1 MPDEIKEQV
10 GVLPQQAQS
19 SQAEL
24 QQEGTGEAAS
34 DATAQGTEQT
44 PVFSDDM
51 LRMISQEVVQENAD
65 MILSEDANADLGVIN
80 ETIFENLK
88 RMMSQS
94 GGTVSQ
100 EDMESLIGEVISRNT
115 SETPSVE
122 ESNVL
127 PEEPE
132 VAAVPQE
139 TPETGAVSTVSSVSS
154 SKSSSSKL
162 KSSSL
167 SSSSFS

>member
-1 MPDEIKEQV
+1 MP
-10 GVLPQQAQS
+10 A
-19 SQAEL
+19 
-24 QQEGTGEAAS
+24 
-34 DATAQGTEQT
+34 
-44 PVFSDDM
+44 FSDDM

-122 ESNVL
+122 DRK
-127 PEEPE
+127 
-132 VAAVPQE
+132 
-139 TPETGAVSTVSSVSS
+139 SVV
-154 SKSSSSKL
+154 
-162 KSSSL
+162 
-167 SSSSFS
+167 

>member
-1 MPDEIKEQV
+1 
-10 GVLPQQAQS
+10 
-19 SQAEL
+19 
-24 QQEGTGEAAS
+24 
-34 DATAQGTEQT
+34 
-44 PVFSDDM
+44 M

-139 TPETGAVSTVSSVSS
+139 TPETGAVSAVELARAAQQAARPESQEVIP
-154 SKSSSSKL
+154 L
-162 KSSSL
+162 L
-167 SSSSFS
+167 FFL

>member
-1 MPDEIKEQV
+1 MEKNSDELVSFEDYEDLSPEEKLEIERELYKEKQLEAGVAPEDITDVPDEIKEQV

-24 QQEGTGEAAS
+24 QQDGTGEAAS

-44 PVFSDDM
+44 PAFSDDM

-122 ESNVL
+122 
-127 PEEPE
+127 
-132 VAAVPQE
+132 
-139 TPETGAVSTVSSVSS
+139 
-154 SKSSSSKL
+154 
-162 KSSSL
+162 
-167 SSSSFS
+167 

>member
-1 MPDEIKEQV
+1 
-10 GVLPQQAQS
+10 
-19 SQAEL
+19 
-24 QQEGTGEAAS
+24 
-34 DATAQGTEQT
+34 
-44 PVFSDDM
+44 
-51 LRMISQEVVQENAD
+51 
-65 MILSEDANADLGVIN
+65 
-80 ETIFENLK
+80 
-88 RMMSQS
+88 MMSQS

-139 TPETGAVSTVSSVSS
+139 TPETGAVSAVELARAAQAG
-154 SKSSSSKL
+154 SKTGSRK
-162 KSSSL
+162 K
-167 SSSSFS
+167 

>member
-1 MPDEIKEQV
+1 M
-10 GVLPQQAQS
+10 QQD
-19 SQAEL
+19 
-24 QQEGTGEAAS
+24 GTGEAAS

-44 PVFSDDM
+44 PAFSDDM

-65 MILSEDANADLGVIN
+65 MILSEDANADLGVTN
-80 ETIFENLK
+80 ESIIENLK

-139 TPETGAVSTVSSVSS
+139 TPETGTVSAVE
-154 SKSSSSKL
+154 L
-162 KSSSL
+162 ARAAQQAARPEP
-167 SSSSFS
+167 